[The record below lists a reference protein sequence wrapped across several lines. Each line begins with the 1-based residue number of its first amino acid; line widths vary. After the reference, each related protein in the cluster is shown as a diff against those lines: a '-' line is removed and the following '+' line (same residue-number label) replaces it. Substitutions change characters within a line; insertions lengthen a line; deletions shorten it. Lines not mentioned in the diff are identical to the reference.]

1 MANYIFEEFDHSLLR
16 IYRHV
21 VTFFSERRF
30 DVNVLPA
37 DTLRV
42 YKELEGKYNEDYAL
56 TFVFI
61 MRTAQELHRAW
72 NMTLL
77 TSMTL
82 QRIKDKF
89 NIRMTWTLGVV
100 KLKVLHI
107 YLCSCV
113 FLFIKF

>member
-1 MANYIFEEFDHSLLR
+1 MTTLGQTPDLR
-16 IYRHV
+16 AKLAIDRKSVRHV

-100 KLKVLHI
+100 KLKFRVEDGGHE
-107 YLCSCV
+107 
-113 FLFIKF
+113 